1 MPSPVRIKKTATRV
15 RQGQFPFVV
24 RVAVPDGGFG
34 CALYGV
40 NAWHRYSNN
49 TQRRG
54 LPQCLGEQKLWTWCF
69 ETLEIAKSFRHR
81 FGGQIVPLTI
91 QRVPSRQSRS
101 RLADPR
107 RGDIQMREAETEV
120 LNEANVVK
128 QI

>member
-1 MPSPVRIKKTATRV
+1 
-15 RQGQFPFVV
+15 
-24 RVAVPDGGFG
+24 
-34 CALYGV
+34 
-40 NAWHRYSNN
+40 
-49 TQRRG
+49 
-54 LPQCLGEQKLWTWCF
+54 
-69 ETLEIAKSFRHR
+69 LEIAKSFRHR